1 MPTRY
6 TFLCD
11 DKHSREVEKLARENG
26 VTQEEVLRQLIEL
39 GLNEVNETQRA

>member
-11 DKHSREVEKLARENG
+11 ESHSREIERLARENG
-26 VTQEEVLRQLIEL
+26 VTQEEVLRQLIDL
-39 GLNEVNETQRA
+39 GLTQVNEHQRV